1 MMKSNCHQQKGQ
13 TIILW
18 GQEIKEEEEE
28 KGLPTTNQTT
38 TNDKR
43 CSTRNEMQQRFQRH
57 SRRVFLDA
65 RTCCMSHPEG
75 IDISHKLDCVS
86 LCTTFLFL
94 YFLYLI
100 KY

>member
-1 MMKSNCHQQKGQ
+1 MMKSKCHQQKGQ

-38 TNDKR
+38 TTDKR
-43 CSTRNEMQQRFQRH
+43 SSMRNKMQQRFQRH

-65 RTCCMSHPEG
+65 RRCCMSHPEG
-75 IDISHKLDCVS
+75 IDTSYTLDCVS
-86 LCTTFLFL
+86 LCITFLFF

>member
-1 MMKSNCHQQKGQ
+1 MMKSKCHQQKGQ

-18 GQEIKEEEEE
+18 GQEIKEEE

-38 TNDKR
+38 TTTDKR
-43 CSTRNEMQQRFQRH
+43 SSTRNEMQQRFQQH

-65 RTCCMSHPEG
+65 RRCCMSHPEG
-75 IDISHKLDCVS
+75 IDTSHTLDCVS
-86 LCTTFLFL
+86 LYTTFLFL

>member
-65 RTCCMSHPEG
+65 RRCCMSHPEG
-75 IDISHKLDCVS
+75 IDTSYTLDCVS
-86 LCTTFLFL
+86 LCITFLFF